1 MNEKA
6 LIKVNESIENKSS
19 AYDGQLA
26 EINQK
31 KAKANNLKS
40 DLEIIESNT
49 QRDIENGLKQF
60 GFG

>member
-1 MNEKA
+1 

-40 DLEIIESNT
+40 DLEIISNT
-49 QRDIENGLKQF
+49 QRDIENGLNPTLQF
-60 GFG
+60 

>member
-1 MNEKA
+1 

-31 KAKANNLKS
+31 KANNLKS

-49 QRDIENGLKQF
+49 QRDIENGFKTGQRF
-60 GFG
+60 

>member
-49 QRDIENGLKQF
+49 QEILRMV
-60 GFG
+60 